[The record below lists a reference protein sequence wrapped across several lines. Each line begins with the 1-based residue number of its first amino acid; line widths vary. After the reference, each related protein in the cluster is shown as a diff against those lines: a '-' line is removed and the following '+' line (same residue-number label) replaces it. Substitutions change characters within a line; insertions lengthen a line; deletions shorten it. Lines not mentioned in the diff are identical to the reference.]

1 MVQEL
6 EQIRFRNRSHS
17 ESTASQDSS
26 TVANQ
31 FPATA
36 PTAYPVF
43 FRTYSRR
50 IGDRRESLDD
60 LIQRTTQG
68 LAKLGNLTA
77 EEVALLERM
86 QKELK
91 SLPSGRWMWVG
102 GTEWIERPENFSG
115 AYNCTSTN
123 LIDWRAFGLMMDLAM
138 MGCGTGAILEPKYV
152 SQLLPIRN
160 RLHVQLGSP
169 IGTTPVGLR
178 REFTEVVPDITPDG
192 NTVRINVGDS
202 RQGWVQSYQAIL
214 ELSTD
219 DRFRGDIHVI
229 VNLAD
234 VRAEGEILKG
244 FGGVANPVKLPV
256 LYGRCAQILNRAIGR
271 QLTPVEAC
279 LLIDEAAATVV
290 AGNIRRSAGMRQGSS
305 ADAAFASAKENLWQQ
320 DEAGNWR
327 IDPER
332 DSLRMAN
339 HTRVYH
345 HPPTEQECIDAVRKQ
360 FYSGEGAI
368 QYALEAI
375 ARANIELLPTL
386 ELRHDFLQALSQD
399 QGATWL
405 QVHHPTMPPDE
416 VKHRLGRYGLNPCVT
431 ADTWVHTEDGA
442 RQVHELIG
450 KQHGTYINGELFSST
465 PAGFFLSGI
474 KPVVKLQTQQG
485 YALRLTTNHRLLKV
499 TSQTQKAQYTEWV
512 EAGQLQAGDRVL
524 IHNHRGIQ
532 PWQGEGTSDEGWLL
546 GNFIGD
552 GCFSVYE
559 PSHSRQGKLRYWGET
574 QSEMYD
580 FALATCQR
588 AFPEFT
594 AKGIYHTQN
603 QYYEVSSA
611 HLFKLAQTYG
621 LQVGNKSI
629 TSRIEQTS
637 YAFYQGFL
645 RGFFD
650 ADGSVQG
657 TQLKGGSIRLAQS
670 DLPRLEAVQRML
682 LRVGIASTLY
692 QNRRS
697 AQIRL
702 MPNSQKELAPYDC
715 KAQHELVIANDNLL
729 EFQTVIGFQE
739 PEKAQRLADLLSGYK
754 RKINRER
761 FAVTVMDIFADGEEP
776 VYDCTVPGPSRF
788 DANGFVA
795 HNCGEIIGADFHCN
809 LAEVHLNQIDPL
821 DDVAQADAF
830 KAGALSVAALLNH
843 EFAEPRYQKSRD
855 FDPIVGVSFTG
866 LFDFFVHAFGSEW
879 LRWWEAGRPDSVT
892 GLQFK
897 AQEQAYLQRWRQI
910 VQDTVGEYCD
920 RHGLKTPN
928 RCTTI
933 QPAGT
938 KSLLTGASPGWHPPK
953 AQRFIRRITFR
964 KGDPVAMACLDYGYS
979 VVPSQSDKDE
989 TGNLLNDPFD
999 PRCTEWL
1006 VEIPVA
1012 VSWADIPGADV
1023 VEIEKFSALAQF
1035 DFYMQVQKFYTA
1047 HNTSAT
1053 LELTEAEIEPLGQR
1067 IYQAIANNEGYISAA
1082 LLARFDAPFPRLPF
1096 EKIDQETYDRLQAEV
1111 LVRQRNPDFYG
1122 ALGQYDQGFSL
1133 TEGPAGCDSD
1143 KCMMPE
1149 KKK

>member
-6 EQIRFRNRSHS
+6 EQIRVRNRIHS

-68 LAKLGNLTA
+68 LAKLGKLTA
-77 EEVALLERM
+77 EEVSLLERM

-102 GTEWIERPENFSG
+102 GTSWIERPENFSG
-115 AYNCTSTN
+115 SYNCTSTN

-152 SQLLPIRN
+152 SQLPAIRN

-169 IGTTPVGLR
+169 IGMTPAAQR

-256 LYGRCAQILNRAIGR
+256 LYARCAQILNRAIGR

-305 ADAAFASAKENLWQQ
+305 ADTAFASAKENLWQQ

-375 ARANIELLPTL
+375 ARANIDLLPTA
-386 ELRHDFLQALSQD
+386 EIRADFLTALSAD
-399 QGATWL
+399 QGSAWIAS
-405 QVHHPTMPPDE
+405 HYPTMPADE
-416 VKHRLGRYGLNPCVT
+416 IAHRLGRYGLNP
-431 ADTWVHTEDGA
+431 
-442 RQVHELIG
+442 
-450 KQHGTYINGELFSST
+450 
-465 PAGFFLSGI
+465 
-474 KPVVKLQTQQG
+474 
-485 YALRLTTNHRLLKV
+485 
-499 TSQTQKAQYTEWV
+499 
-512 EAGQLQAGDRVL
+512 
-524 IHNHRGIQ
+524 
-532 PWQGEGTSDEGWLL
+532 
-546 GNFIGD
+546 
-552 GCFSVYE
+552 
-559 PSHSRQGKLRYWGET
+559 
-574 QSEMYD
+574 
-580 FALATCQR
+580 
-588 AFPEFT
+588 
-594 AKGIYHTQN
+594 
-603 QYYEVSSA
+603 
-611 HLFKLAQTYG
+611 
-621 LQVGNKSI
+621 
-629 TSRIEQTS
+629 
-637 YAFYQGFL
+637 
-645 RGFFD
+645 
-650 ADGSVQG
+650 
-657 TQLKGGSIRLAQS
+657 
-670 DLPRLEAVQRML
+670 
-682 LRVGIASTLY
+682 
-692 QNRRS
+692 
-697 AQIRL
+697 
-702 MPNSQKELAPYDC
+702 
-715 KAQHELVIANDNLL
+715 
-729 EFQTVIGFQE
+729 
-739 PEKAQRLADLLSGYK
+739 
-754 RKINRER
+754 
-761 FAVTVMDIFADGEEP
+761 
-776 VYDCTVPGPSRF
+776 
-788 DANGFVA
+788 
-795 HNCGEIIGADFHCN
+795 CGEIIGADFHCN

-821 DDVAQADAF
+821 DEAAQADAF

-843 EFAEPRYQKSRD
+843 QFSEPRYQKSRAW
-855 FDPIVGVSFTG
+855 DPIVGVSFTG

-910 VQDTVGEYCD
+910 VQDTVAEYCD

-1096 EKIDQETYDRLQAEV
+1096 EKIDKETYDRLQAEV

-1122 ALGQYDQGFSL
+1122 ALGQYDRGFSL